1 MKLLQGPLLFI
12 LLKGAM
18 GHMGI
23 AYVSG
28 GPFAPGLEPG
38 PWEGE

>member
-23 AYVSG
+23 AYVSE
-28 GPFAPGLEPG
+28 GPFAPVLAWG
-38 PWEGE
+38 PWG